1 MGLLA
6 VNLISSASCF
16 VPHSPLRF
24 QAKRSIQPV
33 LKAAFQSSEKMDSG
47 GQVAPV
53 SKLMEFPHLTASHR
67 DLMVDLIETVEN
79 GLGDHLLPSTVPTDV
94 EYYEN
99 QNGTSQGTLLIRS
112 ALPSSPIDFMIA
124 SWLHLKQ
131 PQGGAFNIT
140 NIAGY
145 LKPSN
150 DIPHFQF
157 ELVQCSP
164 TFLIFFLDL
173 LPRTDIILRPD
184 YLTTYY
190 EDTGLEKLRQ
200 RLAALPEVSPYF
212 SSSLYFRK
220 VVSSTG
226 ILVGVKCQESESKR
240 VEEIIQE
247 EIGPISK
254 EVMRIWMELC
264 LNNGGR
270 ELVEDE
276 RSLMEK
282 RDLMIKKKAIEM
294 DLSKTMPLQFGEEV
308 ANRVLQVIRSAFKTA

>member
-1 MGLLA
+1 
-6 VNLISSASCF
+6 
-16 VPHSPLRF
+16 
-24 QAKRSIQPV
+24 
-33 LKAAFQSSEKMDSG
+33 
-47 GQVAPV
+47 
-53 SKLMEFPHLTASHR
+53 
-67 DLMVDLIETVEN
+67 
-79 GLGDHLLPSTVPTDV
+79 
-94 EYYEN
+94 
-99 QNGTSQGTLLIRS
+99 
-112 ALPSSPIDFMIA
+112 MIA

-270 ELVEDE
+270 ELEEDE

>member
-6 VNLISSASCF
+6 MSLVSRACYF
-16 VPHSPLRF
+16 VPLPPLRF
-24 QAKRSIQPV
+24 QTKSSSRRV
-33 LKAAFQSSEKMDSG
+33 LKAALRSSEKMRSG
-47 GQVAPV
+47 GRAAPE
-53 SKLMEFPHLTASHR
+53 SKLMEFPHLTAAHR
-67 DLMVDLIETVEN
+67 DLMVDLIQGVEN
-79 GLGDHLLPSTVPTDV
+79 GVGEHLLPSTVPPDV

-99 QNGTSQGTLLIRS
+99 QSGTSQGTLLIRS
-112 ALPSSPIDFMIA
+112 ALQSSPIDFMIA

-157 ELVQCSP
+157 ELVQCNP

-173 LPRTDIILRPD
+173 LPRTDIVLRPD
-184 YLTTYY
+184 YLVTYY
-190 EDTGLEKLRQ
+190 EETGLEKHRQ
-200 RLAALPEVSPYF
+200 RLAALLEVSPYF

-220 VVSSTG
+220 VISSTG
-226 ILVGVKCQESESKR
+226 ILVSVKCEESKSER
-240 VEEIIQE
+240 VEEIVRE

-264 LNNGGR
+264 MNGGR
-270 ELVEDE
+270 QIEEDE

>member
-112 ALPSSPIDFMIA
+112 ALPSSPVNSFLSI
-124 SWLHLKQ
+124 
-131 PQGGAFNIT
+131 
-140 NIAGY
+140 
-145 LKPSN
+145 PS
-150 DIPHFQF
+150 
-157 ELVQCSP
+157 
-164 TFLIFFLDL
+164 
-173 LPRTDIILRPD
+173 
-184 YLTTYY
+184 
-190 EDTGLEKLRQ
+190 
-200 RLAALPEVSPYF
+200 
-212 SSSLYFRK
+212 
-220 VVSSTG
+220 
-226 ILVGVKCQESESKR
+226 
-240 VEEIIQE
+240 
-247 EIGPISK
+247 EIGKTSWFLLFPISTFFFFTIQK
-254 EVMRIWMELC
+254 THFC
-264 LNNGGR
+264 LTYIYFNFCFQNNSF
-270 ELVEDE
+270 LK
-276 RSLMEK
+276 LNM
-282 RDLMIKKKAIEM
+282 
-294 DLSKTMPLQFGEEV
+294 
-308 ANRVLQVIRSAFKTA
+308 